1 MDKYSIAI
9 LKDGVI
15 VGHVL
20 SKVVA
25 FFVKHGG
32 TLICIIIGKYR
43 YSDDANIDGLEIPC
57 IMKVNAVPRLQER
70 LNALL

>member
-20 SKVVA
+20 SKVDE

-32 TLICIIIGKYR
+32 TPICIITGKYR